1 MSSWHAGQRPAR
13 RGRRESF
20 RAWRRSRP
28 FWGGL
33 LMLLAGIEL
42 LAIPLSGVLI
52 KGQVK
57 LVIYIGIGGVFGVLI
72 GALLVVAGIVVWVNP
87 THRVFYGIA
96 GLILG
101 ILSFPASNLGG
112 FFIGMLLAI
121 LGGALAFAWSPV
133 EPGPAPG
140 RDPGD
145 PGRDYGPGPGGTRVD
160 LPTLMDDEP
169 RENRRP
175 SGGYGSGSGGSGFGG
190 PGYRMLAAGGIL
202 PCLLFCAAT
211 ASPASTSSSSSPSPS
226 ATASPSPSASA
237 SAGKGGGVL
246 PSALPS
252 SAKNALGK
260 AAKAAKPAAGGKPGK
275 SKTNKQNGAKK
286 AAPVNQV
293 RSPSGLVAP
302 STTSVLTAKSSTLTK
317 LNLVGVTTLPV
328 GGGGSEKVLEFT
340 ASSASLSSVG
350 ITIHQ
355 SGHTVLTKTTS
366 LSMPSGMTLYT
377 TKMCGQV
384 EGIAPSLCFTPDTAS
399 QVALKLASV
408 LGQAMPITM
417 TNVSASQFL
426 NVAAT
431 SQWGTLSLEAS

>member
-13 RGRRESF
+13 RGRRQSF

-52 KGQVK
+52 QGQVR

-72 GALLVVAGIVVWVNP
+72 GALLVAAGIVVWVNP

-96 GLILG
+96 GIILG

-121 LGGALAFAWSPV
+121 LGGALSFAWSPA
-133 EPGPAPG
+133 EPSSAPRRG
-140 RDPGD
+140 PGD
-145 PGRDYGPGPGGTRVD
+145 SGRDYGPGDTRVD

-169 RENRRP
+169 PRENRRP
-175 SGGYGSGSGGSGFGG
+175 SGGFGSGSGGSGFGG

-202 PCLLFCAAT
+202 PCLLFCGAT
-211 ASPASTSSSSSPSPS
+211 ASPAATSSSSSSSPSASP
-226 ATASPSPSASA
+226 SPSPSASA

-260 AAKAAKPAAGGKPGK
+260 AAKSAAGGKTGK
-275 SKTNKQNGAKK
+275 SKNNKQNGAKK
-286 AAPVNQV
+286 TAPVNQV
-293 RSPSGLVAP
+293 QSPSGLVAP

-317 LNLVGVTTLPV
+317 LNLAGVTTLPV

-355 SGHTVLTKTTS
+355 SGHTVLTTTTS
-366 LSMPSGMTLYT
+366 LSMPNGMTLYT

-384 EGIAPSLCFTPDTAS
+384 EGIAPNLCFTPDTAS

-408 LGQAMPITM
+408 LGQAVPITM

-431 SQWGTLSLEAS
+431 SQWGTLSLQAH